1 MQKRPNTLLNCS
13 FSSKKICAATENLT
27 SNLNTPGTTIIT
39 TTTTNDDFNLFL
51 SSDPEDLDQ
60 VSDEVN
66 FSVESNELK
75 VTNSRPDTNTND
87 IGYYVSNK
95 LSIDD
100 HLKYSLLTNHFKLD
114 RKYSF
119 PMLYSDDHK
128 YSRQFLINWLND
140 NSFLLFIHQTVSCMG
155 ETIANIILD
164 YLTTYNLPFDNSL
177 GQAYDGGSNMVG
189 IYRVLVDSCSIS
201 QIRNMMETIKKIIN
215 FFKDSP
221 KRMLALWPENTDYQ
235 EEYIYLTNK
244 KTSVEFM

>member
-1 MQKRPNTLLNCS
+1 MQKRPNTLLNYS
-13 FSSKKICAATENLT
+13 FSSKKICTATENLT
-27 SNLNTPGTTIIT
+27 SNSNTPATTIIT
-39 TTTTNDDFNLFL
+39 TTTTNDDSNLFL

-119 PMLYSDDHK
+119 PTLYSDDHK
-128 YSRQFLINWLND
+128 YSHQFLINWLND
-140 NSFLLFIHQTVSCMG
+140 NLFLLFIHRILKMI
-155 ETIANIILD
+155 IA
-164 YLTTYNLPFDNSL
+164 
-177 GQAYDGGSNMVG
+177 
-189 IYRVLVDSCSIS
+189 
-201 QIRNMMETIKKIIN
+201 
-215 FFKDSP
+215 
-221 KRMLALWPENTDYQ
+221 
-235 EEYIYLTNK
+235 
-244 KTSVEFM
+244 